1 MIKMQNRLALHT
13 WTLDTTP
20 LTDALRAAK
29 SAGWDAVELRR
40 IDFTRC
46 FEKGMTNAQVLD
58 LVRSSGLKVACVGT
72 EYGLIF
78 AKGEER
84 DRLLKV
90 LDETCANAAALGCDL
105 VMIAPGQ
112 NPPGTQQEAA
122 ANFRAG
128 GEIAKKH
135 GVRFALEFNS
145 QHPVINRLEA
155 GREIVESANHPNCGL
170 LLDAYHLE
178 RSGGGGRSFE
188 SYPPEKIFAFQF
200 SDVPGGPPPAVRRP
214 TDRLPPGKGI
224 VRWLDVFQLLKE
236 KNYQGFLCYE
246 APNPDYWSRP
256 PEEVAREAV
265 EATRKLLAKVEG

>member
-1 MIKMQNRLALHT
+1 MSKMQNRLALHT

-20 LTDALRAAK
+20 LAEALRAAK
-29 SAGWDAVELRR
+29 STGWDAVELRR
-40 IDFTRC
+40 IDFTRSL
-46 FEKGMTNAQVLD
+46 EKGMTNAQVLD
-58 LVRSSGLKVACVGT
+58 LVRASGLKVACIGT

-78 AKGEER
+78 AQGAEKE
-84 DRLLKV
+84 RLLKV

-112 NPPGTQQEAA
+112 NPPGTLKEAA

-145 QHPVINRLEA
+145 QHPVITNLAA
-155 GREIVESANHPNCGL
+155 GREVVELANHPNCGL

-178 RSGGGGRSFE
+178 RSGGGGRGFE

-214 TDRLPPGKGI
+214 TDRLPPGKGT
-224 VRWLDVFQLLKE
+224 VRWLEVFQLLKE
-236 KNYQGFLCYE
+236 KGYAGYLCYE

-265 EATRKLLAKVEG
+265 DATRKLLAKVE